1 MIARAYFNSFKM
13 CSTSLRLQGLSSI
26 TFASNVGGMIF
37 VRSLHGIC
45 MGYVVICHG
54 RMFTSWRIIRLLLWI
69 FISFQT
75 PYIFVALFPTPVA
88 LYLFPSL
95 SLLCEL
101 CTRSLLHLVLIFL
114 LFFCLCFL
122 IFFRFSKAHM
132 CYIKLCDHLIF
143 LFAIQ
148 LHHQQLCFI

>member
-1 MIARAYFNSFKM
+1 MIVRAYSNSFKM
-13 CSTSLRLQGLSSI
+13 SLRLQGLSSM

-37 VRSLHGIC
+37 VWSLHGFY
-45 MGYVVICHG
+45 MGFVVICHG

-69 FISFQT
+69 FISFHT
-75 PYIFVALFPTPVA
+75 PYIFVALFPIPIT

-101 CTRSLLHLVLIFL
+101 CTINLLHLVLIFL

-122 IFFRFSKAHM
+122 ILFHFSKAHM
-132 CYIKLCDHLIF
+132 CYVKLCDHLTF
-143 LFAIQ
+143 LLVIQ
-148 LHHQQLCFI
+148 LHHWQLCFI